1 MSLCPILSLLKKY
14 LKRER
19 ERAYHISDATMHDV
33 TSMDLDVFAFD
44 KLFHLQMILI
54 EQYFKLLVC
63 TIDNLT
69 ITLSGHTY

>member
-1 MSLCPILSLLKKY
+1 MPKFKFIKEIPKT
-14 LKRER
+14 
-19 ERAYHISDATMHDV
+19 RAYHISDATMHDV
-33 TSMDLDVFAFD
+33 TSIALVVAFD

-69 ITLSGHTY
+69 ITLSGHIY